1 MLDRMTS
8 IELAIRNER
17 TEMEYYLEQARR
29 SKNPV
34 AKLLFETLA
43 ADEKEH
49 MVRIEGLHRK
59 LTADGAWPDDL
70 PIEVAGTEIL
80 GRVNKLMEEK
90 DTSASH
96 DDDDIAALEKAA
108 KGEADGSRFYKELA
122 QVCDNQKE
130 KKFFEFLAKIERE
143 HLLSIQDSLFYLRD
157 PDAWFEE
164 KGRSSFDGG

>member
-1 MLDRMTS
+1 MDRMTS

-49 MVRIEGLHRK
+49 MVRIGNLHRR

-70 PIEVAGTEIL
+70 PIEVAGTEVL

-90 DTSASH
+90 DTSAEH
-96 DDDDIAALEKAA
+96 DDDDIAALKKAA
-108 KGEADGSRFYKELA
+108 KGEADGVKFYKELA

-143 HLLSIQDSLFYLRD
+143 HLLSIQDSLFYLED
-157 PDAWFEE
+157 PEGWFEE
-164 KGRSSFDGG
+164 KGRSGLDGG